1 MAVQSLNAL
10 VGNINMPGGIL
21 VCDPP
26 PLSPLPQIQKD
37 KIASEGLKKPRL
49 DHAGSRRYPF
59 SKSLIGDFAKTITK
73 NPKSP
78 VNTLLVFSANP
89 DFTLPDRGAFRE
101 ALKKVPFIVSFSPY
115 QDETSYMADLILP
128 DHTYLE
134 KMDDVVWP
142 TGLQYPLYG
151 ISKPVVKP
159 VYATRH
165 SGDVIMRLAKR
176 IGGSVGSSFPWKKY
190 DDVLKE
196 RAKGLFDAQAGLVH
210 YDGSV
215 PPWKRL
221 RERGRVTPD
230 YKTFDDMWKKMKA
243 GGLWYSPVHA
253 YKNWEKLFKTPT
265 GKFEFFS
272 TRIELAFDDY
282 ALKSMGIAE
291 KGDAVFM
298 PHYEPALSGV
308 DRSAYPL
315 LMMPYEMIN
324 LASGWTPNPPYL
336 NKTIFDNQLRRP
348 PQNMGSRKAT
358 A

>member
-1 MAVQSLNAL
+1 
-10 VGNINMPGGIL
+10 
-21 VCDPP
+21 
-26 PLSPLPQIQKD
+26 
-37 KIASEGLKKPRL
+37 
-49 DHAGSRRYPF
+49 
-59 SKSLIGDFAKTITK
+59 
-73 NPKSP
+73 
-78 VNTLLVFSANP
+78 
-89 DFTLPDRGAFRE
+89 
-101 ALKKVPFIVSFSPY
+101 
-115 QDETSYMADLILP
+115 MADLILP

-230 YKTFDDMWKKMKA
+230 YKTFDDMWKKMK
-243 GGLWYSPVHA
+243 GPGVCGIH
-253 YKNWEKLFKTPT
+253 LFTPIKT
-265 GKFEFFS
+265 G
-272 TRIELAFDDY
+272 
-282 ALKSMGIAE
+282 
-291 KGDAVFM
+291 
-298 PHYEPALSGV
+298 
-308 DRSAYPL
+308 RS
-315 LMMPYEMIN
+315 
-324 LASGWTPNPPYL
+324 YL
-336 NKTIFDNQLRRP
+336 RP
-348 PQNMGSRKAT
+348 PLANLSFSAPGLNWPLMIMH
-358 A
+358 